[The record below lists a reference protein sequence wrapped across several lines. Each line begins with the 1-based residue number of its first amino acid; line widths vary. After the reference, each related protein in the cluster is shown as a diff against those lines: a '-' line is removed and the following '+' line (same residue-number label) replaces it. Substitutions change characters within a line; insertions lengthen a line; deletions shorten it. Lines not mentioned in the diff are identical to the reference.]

1 MKPSVAPPSEP
12 EEIVDAS
19 NLILGRMATYV
30 AKRALEGRRVII
42 VNAEQAVISGTK
54 FRVVARAKLKLKTRT
69 LANQAKAPTH
79 PRRPDNY
86 VRRVVRGML
95 PWKKSRG
102 KDAYRRVRVFIG
114 TPAELQGKPSVKLD
128 DASASRLRV
137 PYISVAQLSQEIGG
151 MKT

>member
-1 MKPSVAPPSEP
+1 MRERPISPSAP

-30 AKRALEGRRVII
+30 AKRALEGKRVII
-42 VNAEQAVISGTK
+42 VNAERAVISGTK
-54 FRVVARAKLKLKTRT
+54 ARVVARAKTKLKTRT
-69 LANQAKAPTH
+69 LANQGKAPTH

-102 KDAYRRVRVFIG
+102 KDAFKRVRVFIG
-114 TPAELQGKPSVKLD
+114 TPPDYQGKPSVKLA
-128 DASASRLRV
+128 DADASRLRV
-137 PYISVAQLSQEIGG
+137 PYVSVAQLAQEIGG
-151 MKT
+151 VKP

>member
-1 MKPSVAPPSEP
+1 MKGLIATAVES

-30 AKRALEGRRVII
+30 AKRALEGRRITN
-42 VNAEQAVISGTK
+42 VNAERAVISGTK
-54 FRVVARAKLKLKTRT
+54 ARVVARAKLKLKTRT
-69 LANQAKAPTH
+69 LANQDKAPKH

-102 KDAYRRVRVFIG
+102 KDAFRRVRVFIG
-114 TPAELQGKPSVKLD
+114 TPADYQGKPSVKIE
-128 DASASRLRV
+128 DANASRLKV
-137 PYISVAQLSQEIGG
+137 PYVTVAQLAEEIGG
-151 MKT
+151 MRA

>member
-1 MKPSVAPPSEP
+1 MKKIVAVAEP

-19 NLILGRMATYV
+19 NLILGRMASYV
-30 AKRALEGRRVII
+30 AKKALDGRSMVVI
-42 VNAEQAVISGTK
+42 NAERAVISGTK
-54 FRVVARAKLKLKTRT
+54 ARVVARAKLKLKTRT

-102 KDAYRRVRVFIG
+102 KDAFRRVMVFMG
-114 TPAELQGKPSVKLD
+114 TPADYQGKPIVKIN
-128 DASASRLRV
+128 DANASRLRV
-137 PYISVAQLSQEIGG
+137 PYISVAQLAGEIGG
-151 MKT
+151 MGA

>member
-1 MKPSVAPPSEP
+1 MKGPTASPPDS
-12 EEIVDAS
+12 EEIIDAS

-30 AKRALEGRRVII
+30 AKRALEGKMVVIL
-42 VNAEQAVISGTK
+42 NAGHAVISGTK
-54 FRVVARAKLKLKTRT
+54 ARVVARAKLKLKTRT

-102 KDAYRRVRVFIG
+102 KDAFRRVRVFMG
-114 TPAELQGKPSVKLD
+114 TPADYRGKPVVNIN
-128 DASASRLRV
+128 DANASRLRV
-137 PYISVAQLSQEIGG
+137 PYVSVAQVAEEIGG
-151 MKT
+151 LGA

>member
-1 MKPSVAPPSEP
+1 MTSIIVSPPEP

-30 AKRALEGRRVII
+30 AKRALEGKRVVI

-54 FRVVARAKLKLKTRT
+54 ARVVARAKVKLKTRT
-69 LANQAKAPTH
+69 LGSQTKAPTH

-102 KDAYRRVRVFIG
+102 KDAFRRVRVFIG
-114 TPAELQGKPSVKLD
+114 TPVDYQGKPSVKIE

-137 PYISVAQLSQEIGG
+137 PYVSVSQLAQEIGG
-151 MKT
+151 LRS

>member
-1 MKPSVAPPSEP
+1 MKGPTATPPDS
-12 EEIVDAS
+12 EEIIDAS

-30 AKRALEGRRVII
+30 AKRALEGKRVVIL
-42 VNAEQAVISGTK
+42 NAERAVISGTK
-54 FRVVARAKLKLKTRT
+54 ARVVARAKLKLKTRT

-102 KDAYRRVRVFIG
+102 KDAFRRVMVFMG
-114 TPAELQGKPSVKLD
+114 TPADYQGKPIVKIN
-128 DASASRLRV
+128 DANASRLRV
-137 PYISVAQLSQEIGG
+137 PYVSVAQLAQEIGG
-151 MKT
+151 MGV

>member
-1 MKPSVAPPSEP
+1 MKTPIATMQEP
-12 EEIVDAS
+12 EEIIDAS
-19 NLILGRMATYV
+19 NLILGRMATYA
-30 AKRALEGRRVII
+30 AKRALEGKRVVIL
-42 VNAEQAVISGTK
+42 NAERAVISGTK
-54 FRVVARAKLKLKTRT
+54 ARVVARAKLKLKTRT

-102 KDAYRRVRVFIG
+102 KDAFRRVRVYMG
-114 TPAELQGKPSVKLD
+114 MPPDYQGKPVVKLD

-137 PYISVAQLSQEIGG
+137 PYVSVAQVAQEIGG
-151 MKT
+151 MGA